1 MFQPNV
7 GQESSNLP
15 TLSTLSIILLAL
27 KLLELFKEQ
36 GTIKEGLIKFMMH
49 CNFMI
54 QNILWTYA
62 CIV

>member
-7 GQESSNLP
+7 GQGSSNLP
-15 TLSTLSIILLAL
+15 TLCIILLAL

-49 CNFMI
+49 
-54 QNILWTYA
+54 L
-62 CIV
+62 